1 MSGYGHYSIFAE
13 EGDIIPF
20 KFIESMRFIG
30 LPEDETV
37 DKLKGDVSVSIR
49 TISGKE
55 YTISMNALQKAVGGR
70 VGGNDL
76 ARAIYDK
83 WLWIHKPN

>member
-1 MSGYGHYSIFAE
+1 MSLYGDHSIYTD
-13 EGDIIPF
+13 EGEIIPF
-20 KFIESMRFIG
+20 KFIESMRFHG
-30 LPEDETV
+30 TTEDATV

-55 YTISMNALQKAVGGR
+55 YTISMIALHNTIGGT
-70 VGGNDL
+70 VSGNIL

-83 WLWIHKPN
+83 WIWIHKPN